1 MKKHFLIIA
10 IFSLIGGS
18 SLFAQGLKIGYVDS
32 QVILTQYSAAI
43 KAQGDL
49 DALTNLW
56 SSKLDSMTLA
66 YQQQLTNYQK
76 QANTMPQDQQVQA
89 QQTLVQM
96 EQQILDFRRQKFSQ
110 PDGEI
115 YKKQEEIFSPVK
127 DKIYAAIE
135 KVAKEEDLQFGDLV
149 FFDTRINVKPGH
161 VGIYLGDN
169 LFAHASSKKGV
180 TISSLNHSYYQS
192 RFMGGRRVEPNGTF

>member
-10 IFSLIGGS
+10 VFLLIGAS

-56 SSKLDSMTLA
+56 SSQLDSMTLA
-66 YQQQLTNYQK
+66 YQQQLADYQK
-76 QANTMPQDQQVQA
+76 QANTMPQDQQTLA
-89 QQTLVQM
+89 QQNLVQM
-96 EQQILDFRRQKFSQ
+96 EQTILDFRRQKFSQ

-115 YKKQEEIFSPVK
+115 YKKQEEIFAPVK

-135 KVAKEEDLQFGDLV
+135 KIAKEENMKFVFDKSGDILLLYADAA
-149 FFDTRINVKPGH
+149 FDI
-161 VGIYLGDN
+161 
-169 LFAHASSKKGV
+169 
-180 TISSLNHSYYQS
+180 
-192 RFMGGRRVEPNGTF
+192 TFKVLDQLKRGK